1 MRNDTPEKRAICKTA
16 IFVEHLA
23 VAAYILIN
31 ELGVIIFTSCV
42 HYASYELIFAY
53 LSWITVY
60 CMSYEFLFTYESRV
74 DVYCSSYKS
83 LLLLELRVISCI
95 QVTSYILLH
104 ELRVTF

>member
-42 HYASYELIFAY
+42 HYVSYELLFAY
-53 LSWITVY
+53 LS
-60 CMSYEFLFTYESRV
+60 
-74 DVYCSSYKS
+74 
-83 LLLLELRVISCI
+83 
-95 QVTSYILLH
+95 
-104 ELRVTF
+104 